1 VRGVARGLG
10 GLAGNAGLLAV
21 IGVAWL
27 AAGGAA
33 AAPAP
38 ELFKLTIR
46 ATETVDFDHTGLTTE
61 SGDCAT
67 SARAEGNMTVRF
79 GTRRPV
85 LVRFVD
91 GRLRAVDV
99 RPLDGTAVLHG
110 VNEID
115 EVCSPAQT
123 LTGMP
128 EYCRATTRT
137 FRGAAARLRGPSRG
151 TIAIALSRLRLRPID
166 CPREPDALRQTPL
179 GRAPGPLHISTAAL
193 ASSRTTRIRL
203 TASAGRTLT
212 YGAPER
218 GLLLQRT
225 AWTFTFVRVR

>member
-27 AAGGAA
+27 AVGGAR

-46 ATETVDFDHTGLTTE
+46 ATETVDFDHTGLAGE
-61 SGDCAT
+61 SGDCTT
-67 SARAEGNMTVRF
+67 SARAEGNMTVHF

-85 LVRFVD
+85 LVRFVN
-91 GRLRAVDV
+91 GRLRAVDA
-99 RPLDGTAVLHG
+99 RPVDGTAVLHG
-110 VNEID
+110 VNTLD
-115 EVCSPAQT
+115 EACGKTESHQ
-123 LTGMP
+123 P
-128 EYCRATTRT
+128 EFCRATTRT
-137 FRGAAARLRGPSRG
+137 FRGVTARLSGHARG
-151 TIAIALSRLRLRPID
+151 TIAVALSRLRLRPID
-166 CPREPDALRQTPL
+166 CPREPDELREAPL

-193 ASSRTTRIRL
+193 ASSRTTQIRL
-203 TASAGRTLT
+203 TASAGRTVT
-212 YGAPER
+212 YGAPQR
-218 GLLLQRT
+218 GLLSQRS